1 MFEDARRAG
10 LPFAV
15 PEFHTESHDA
25 YRQLDEIQIET
36 SFYIQEG
43 IIFYDGKTISDI
55 FNKNNYT
62 DQSVLK
68 AVVEVRQYDKRL
80 GFSQKWTTDFVYQ
93 VVMLAKRRK
102 SLKTK
107 NKTRLLYEKIC
118 TIKQKTLNL

>member
-102 SLKTK
+102 ASKRRIRQGFCTK
-107 NKTRLLYEKIC
+107 NLYDKT
-118 TIKQKTLNL
+118 KTLNL